1 VKLEE
6 TLLNDDDELL
16 VMVVELFEVTL
27 VVLDEVMFAT
37 VRVPVTLTTVEELE
51 EMPADLLV
59 RVVVELV
66 VMAVLLIVAND
77 VAVVVDVA

>member
-1 VKLEE
+1 MKLEE

-27 VVLDEVMFAT
+27 AVLDEVMFAT
-37 VRVPVTLTTVEELE
+37 VRVPVTLTTTEELE
-51 EMPADLLV
+51 EMPAELLV
-59 RVVVELV
+59 RVVAELV

>member
-1 VKLEE
+1 MKLEE

-37 VRVPVTLTTVEELE
+37 VRVPVTLTTTEELE
-51 EMPADLLV
+51 EMPAELLV
-59 RVVVELV
+59 RVVAELV